1 MNFFF
6 THADSEIYSLT
17 EDSDLPSDGSFDWGA
32 RFIFWLKFRNVDEK
46 TGGGESEKWQISYW
60 ASRRLYTAFDLA
72 WALILSRM
80 KIVA

>member
-1 MNFFF
+1 MSFFF
-6 THADSEIYSLT
+6 LLMAIATHTLT
-17 EDSDLPSDGSFDWGA
+17 EDSDLWSDGNFDWGV